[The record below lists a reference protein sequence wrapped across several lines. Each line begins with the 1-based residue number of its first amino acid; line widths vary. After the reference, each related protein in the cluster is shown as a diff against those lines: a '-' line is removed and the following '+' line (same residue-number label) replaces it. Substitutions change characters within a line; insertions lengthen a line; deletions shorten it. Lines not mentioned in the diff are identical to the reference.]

1 MTDWP
6 KVEEFNDEPR
16 VVAVEIL
23 FTTCDNTV
31 GVLPENCEFPPYD
44 AVMEWVPAV
53 KEAVIYV
60 ACPLAFNVPV
70 PSVVVPSLKVT
81 VPVGV
86 PAPGGFTLTVAV
98 NVTDWPKTDGL
109 TEEATVVVVGAWV
122 TVNVKFCVAFDPM
135 PLEAVKVME

>member
-1 MTDWP
+1 MVLCAPTVRLVVMHVAWP
-6 KVEEFNDEPR
+6 ELTVCEPPLQVTVEP
-16 VVAVEIL
+16 
-23 FTTCDNTV
+23 
-31 GVLPENCEFPPYD
+31 
-44 AVMEWVPAV
+44 
-53 KEAVIYV
+53 
-60 ACPLAFNVPV
+60 
-70 PSVVVPSLKVT
+70 PSLKVT

-98 NVTDWPKTDGL
+98 NVNDWPKTDGL

>member
-86 PAPGGFTLTVAV
+86 PVPELGATVAV
-98 NVTDWPKTDGL
+98 KVTDCPTVEGFTD
-109 TEEATVVVVGAWV
+109 EVTVVVVDARLTTWDSAAEV
-122 TVNVKFCVAFDPM
+122 LDP
-135 PLEAVKVME
+135 